1 MKKMSFKKYTSEQLR
16 AKLIKCYRVQ
26 ERTGQF
32 YELEAALA
40 YELAKRARA
49 RIFHAACICLKN
61 KNFPNQFAAAAHYA
75 DAVINGSDFFVTD
88 DHHEIGSFYTKG
100 RIPCV
105 VYF

>member
-1 MKKMSFKKYTSEQLR
+1 MTNFKKYTSDQLR
-16 AKLIKCYRVQ
+16 NKLMKCYKVQ

-32 YELEAALA
+32 AELQYALSQ
-40 YELAKRARA
+40 ELTKRARA

-75 DAVINGSDFFVTD
+75 DSVINGSDFFVTD

-100 RIPCV
+100 KVPCV
-105 VYF
+105 VWFD

>member
-1 MKKMSFKKYTSEQLR
+1 MKKRSFKKYTSEQLR
-16 AKLIKCYRVQ
+16 AKLVKCYRVS

-32 YELEAALA
+32 VELEYALTW
-40 YELAKRARA
+40 ELCKRARA

-75 DAVINGSDFFVTD
+75 DAVVNGEDFFATD

-100 RIPCV
+100 KVPCV

>member
-1 MKKMSFKKYTSEQLR
+1 MNFKKYSSEQLR
-16 AKLIKCYRVQ
+16 NKYMKCIRVQ

-32 YELEAALA
+32 YELETALE
-40 YELAKRARA
+40 YELVRRARA
-49 RIFHAACICLKN
+49 KIFHAACICLKN

-75 DAVINGSDFFVTD
+75 DAVINGPDFFVMD
-88 DHHEIGSFYTKG
+88 DRHEIGSFYTKG